1 MDQKIAALYFCI
13 ACLPQHWQAC
23 LKNLFL
29 AALCYGVDR
38 SEFGNFSTFWP
49 VIDELIFLER
59 TGISIETDDGPIQ
72 VYFLLSLI
80 LGDNLGQNQIMGLT
94 ECFTANY
101 FCRVCKVHRNVMRR
115 TFVEDVGALRNRQN
129 YEEDLALNNVQ
140 LTGIKERCYWNDVPS
155 FHVTENVNGCLL
167 HDFEEGACGYGIV
180 LILYWL
186 ICVYE
191 FLTFEVLHQRI
202 NCFDYGPNEVGNKP
216 PISKITQ
223 SAVMNRSKLL
233 LSGSESLCLTRY
245 LSLMIGDLI
254 PEGNDVWNYYLSLR
268 TLADCLTAPQFEA
281 GSENCASALVQ
292 EHNFLFVTTFNETLK
307 PVHHFLEHYGRYMK
321 RNGPPCH
328 TSAKTSERKHRE
340 GRIAAH
346 VTNSRIQLPLTLA
359 IKQQLKLSYRL
370 LSRCGFSDIF
380 IAPSKGDSLQA
391 QHLLDYHLYAELLNV
406 PAESVVTMYNQV
418 EFRGTVYRV
427 VCMLV
432 VGANHL
438 FPVFSLLRN
447 IIVNN
452 HGELTFITQYFD
464 TLGFSEHYHTFIVES
479 TANWHCTHPNNL
491 RSFMPLVVR
500 TLNGGRRCVSL
511 RFDV

>member
-38 SEFGNFSTFWP
+38 SEFGNFPTFWP

-254 PEGNDVWNYYLSLR
+254 PEGMCGIIICLSE
-268 TLADCLTAPQFEA
+268 PWQ
-281 GSENCASALVQ
+281 
-292 EHNFLFVTTFNETLK
+292 
-307 PVHHFLEHYGRYMK
+307 
-321 RNGPPCH
+321 
-328 TSAKTSERKHRE
+328 
-340 GRIAAH
+340 
-346 VTNSRIQLPLTLA
+346 
-359 IKQQLKLSYRL
+359 
-370 LSRCGFSDIF
+370 
-380 IAPSKGDSLQA
+380 
-391 QHLLDYHLYAELLNV
+391 
-406 PAESVVTMYNQV
+406 
-418 EFRGTVYRV
+418 TV
-427 VCMLV
+427 
-432 VGANHL
+432 
-438 FPVFSLLRN
+438 
-447 IIVNN
+447 
-452 HGELTFITQYFD
+452 
-464 TLGFSEHYHTFIVES
+464 
-479 TANWHCTHPNNL
+479 
-491 RSFMPLVVR
+491 
-500 TLNGGRRCVSL
+500 
-511 RFDV
+511 